1 MIFVGKNSKS
11 IIRMV
16 IVLTLATG
24 LCFSGIANAREITGG
39 ADEPEERQINS
50 EALEEN
56 QTVEDEGYYTQNVYF
71 TEDEQLYVVVYPDD
85 SYVSLTRNEKAE
97 NKSEDEVCQFL

>member
-1 MIFVGKNSKS
+1 MIFVRKNSKS

-39 ADEPEERQINS
+39 ADESGNVQTDLEKPEEDQP
-50 EALEEN
+50 EEN
-56 QTVEDEGYYTQNVYF
+56 GSYYTQNVYF
-71 TEDEQLYVVVYPDD
+71 TEDEQRYVVVNPDE
-85 SYVSLTRNEKAE
+85 SYVSLTRNENAE
-97 NKSEDEVCQFL
+97 NKSEEEVCNFL

>member
-11 IIRMV
+11 IIRMI

-39 ADEPEERQINS
+39 ADESENVQLTLEGSEES
-50 EALEEN
+50 HTDEN
-56 QTVEDEGYYTQNVYF
+56 ASYYTQNVYF
-71 TEDEQLYVVVYPDD
+71 TEDAQRYVVVYPDD
-85 SYVSLTRNEKAE
+85 TYVSLTRNENAE
-97 NKSEDEVCQFL
+97 NKSEEEVCQFL